1 MKARKAKAKAQAEIR
16 RNQRFKELEAEQT
29 KKLEEQIDGKRKIEE
44 ALSTTDRKDQIL
56 DVFSNNLKERINDGN
71 QLVTEMER
79 KRRDEEALR
88 QQHERETRKMQGEA
102 AKDTNWQNHLVEE
115 EIERLANYNS
125 FEPFQALVEERSA
138 LQKQVAAA
146 VSDEEKQMLM
156 RQLHEVDESVKNQL
170 GKEARD
176 QDAALKRK
184 LEARRMKREKAIEQE
199 RSLKQDHIQVRISY
213 ALENSTVFAETRNKL
228 TLEAFNKIVEDMK
241 MDLTTEEIP
250 ASLENLIDDKHQKEL
265 SDWLLKLYEQ
275 KAIELKEELL
285 SMMEEKVA
293 KQAVL
298 KKNFVDRKRGIDAI
312 LSRTDDPATVKELT
326 QRKKTLE
333 DEMVREINQ
342 LETNFVEAETRKTR
356 EIQERSMDRE
366 TKALQQMSDMHI
378 EEKKIIFE
386 TYLPDSLM
394 KDLYDELAVKERE
407 DMELY
412 KKELAAQ
419 KEIKLKEMEEQERI
433 LAAEL
438 AAQQSKLNKLSAEE
452 AEVAKREM
460 AQQRRMQNQQ
470 REKQAVASS

>member
-1 MKARKAKAKAQAEIR
+1 
-16 RNQRFKELEAEQT
+16 
-29 KKLEEQIDGKRKIEE
+29 
-44 ALSTTDRKDQIL
+44 
-56 DVFSNNLKERINDGN
+56 
-71 QLVTEMER
+71 
-79 KRRDEEALR
+79 
-88 QQHERETRKMQGEA
+88 
-102 AKDTNWQNHLVEE
+102 
-115 EIERLANYNS
+115 
-125 FEPFQALVEERSA
+125 
-138 LQKQVAAA
+138 
-146 VSDEEKQMLM
+146 
-156 RQLHEVDESVKNQL
+156 
-170 GKEARD
+170 
-176 QDAALKRK
+176 
-184 LEARRMKREKAIEQE
+184 MKREKAIEQE
-199 RSLKQDHIQVRISY
+199 RGLKQEHIQTRISY

-293 KQAVL
+293 KQAIL
-298 KKNFVDRKRGIDAI
+298 KKNFIDRKRGIDAI
-312 LSRTDDPATVKELT
+312 LSRNDDPATTKELT
-326 QRKKTLE
+326 KRKKTLE

-394 KDLYDELAVKERE
+394 KDLYEELAVKERQ

-419 KEIKLKEMEEQERI
+419 KEIKLREMEEQERI

-438 AAQQSKLNKLSAEE
+438 AA
-452 AEVAKREM
+452 
-460 AQQRRMQNQQ
+460 
-470 REKQAVASS
+470 

>member
-1 MKARKAKAKAQAEIR
+1 M
-16 RNQRFKELEAEQT
+16 
-29 KKLEEQIDGKRKIEE
+29 
-44 ALSTTDRKDQIL
+44 
-56 DVFSNNLKERINDGN
+56 
-71 QLVTEMER
+71 
-79 KRRDEEALR
+79 
-88 QQHERETRKMQGEA
+88 
-102 AKDTNWQNHLVEE
+102 
-115 EIERLANYNS
+115 
-125 FEPFQALVEERSA
+125 
-138 LQKQVAAA
+138 
-146 VSDEEKQMLM
+146 
-156 RQLHEVDESVKNQL
+156 
-170 GKEARD
+170 
-176 QDAALKRK
+176 KRK
-184 LEARRMKREKAIEQE
+184 LEARRMKRDKAIEQE
-199 RSLKQDHIQVRISY
+199 RSLKQDHIQIRISY

-298 KKNFVDRKRGIDAI
+298 KRNFVDRKRGIDAI
-312 LSRTDDPATVKELT
+312 LSRTDDPTTVKELT

-333 DEMVREINQ
+333 DEMVRETNQ
-342 LETNFVEAETRKTR
+342 IETTFVELEMRKTR

-366 TKALQQMSDMHI
+366 TKALQDMSDMHI
-378 EEKKIIFE
+378 EEKRIIFE

-394 KDLYDELAVKERE
+394 KELYEELAIKEKE

-433 LAAEL
+433 LNAEL
-438 AAQQSKLNKLSAEE
+438 AA
-452 AEVAKREM
+452 
-460 AQQRRMQNQQ
+460 
-470 REKQAVASS
+470 

>member
-1 MKARKAKAKAQAEIR
+1 
-16 RNQRFKELEAEQT
+16 
-29 KKLEEQIDGKRKIEE
+29 
-44 ALSTTDRKDQIL
+44 
-56 DVFSNNLKERINDGN
+56 
-71 QLVTEMER
+71 
-79 KRRDEEALR
+79 
-88 QQHERETRKMQGEA
+88 
-102 AKDTNWQNHLVEE
+102 
-115 EIERLANYNS
+115 
-125 FEPFQALVEERSA
+125 
-138 LQKQVAAA
+138 
-146 VSDEEKQMLM
+146 
-156 RQLHEVDESVKNQL
+156 
-170 GKEARD
+170 
-176 QDAALKRK
+176 LKRK
-184 LEARRMKREKAIEQE
+184 LEARRMKRDKAIEQE
-199 RSLKQDHIQVRISY
+199 RSLKQDHIQIRISY

-298 KKNFVDRKRGIDAI
+298 KRNFVDRKRGIDAI

-333 DEMVREINQ
+333 DEMVRETNQ
-342 LETNFVEAETRKTR
+342 IETTFVELEMRKTR

-366 TKALQQMSDMHI
+366 TKALQDMSDMHI
-378 EEKKIIFE
+378 EEKRIIFE

-394 KDLYDELAVKERE
+394 KELYEELAIKEKE

-433 LAAEL
+433 LNAEL
-438 AAQQSKLNKLSAEE
+438 AA
-452 AEVAKREM
+452 
-460 AQQRRMQNQQ
+460 
-470 REKQAVASS
+470 